1 MCQSIIIPLG
11 YAVWSLFQLFGL
23 EQTVEDAEVLFAD
36 HFQAAV
42 EKVHSHDS
50 KLAKHLAHEQES
62 KCGFA
67 VLI

>member
-1 MCQSIIIPLG
+1 M
-11 YAVWSLFQLFGL
+11 
-23 EQTVEDAEVLFAD
+23 EDAEVLFAD